1 MKRLN
6 SHKQNILLVKDDVG
20 KPKPTTRRLPGNQ
33 FMFGKPEIRDP
44 EDAGQGKQSKHIV
57 ANFIYDII
65 SHFTMAL
72 LERQSAEDAG
82 QRL

>member
-44 EDAGQGKQSKHIV
+44 EDAGQGKQSQTNLSEFH
-57 ANFIYDII
+57 
-65 SHFTMAL
+65 L
-72 LERQSAEDAG
+72 
-82 QRL
+82 